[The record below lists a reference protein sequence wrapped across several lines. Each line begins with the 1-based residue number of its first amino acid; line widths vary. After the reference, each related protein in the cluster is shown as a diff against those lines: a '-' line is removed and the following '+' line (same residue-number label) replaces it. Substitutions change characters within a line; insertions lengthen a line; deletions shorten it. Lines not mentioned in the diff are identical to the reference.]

1 MEDRISTY
9 QITDLKDIFSEDAQ
23 ETEETGG
30 ARILYTFD
38 ENKAPTRERVGEQFI
53 LDVQNPPV
61 TIFVTAPI
69 VGNISEGTAVVSDN
83 LDGVQDRYPL
93 SSEGVEG
100 LISDVAIETG
110 FGSEDDIEALLDE
123 ESKNQD

>member
-38 ENKAPTRERVGEQFI
+38 ENKAPNRERVGEQFM
-53 LDVQNPPV
+53 LDVENPPV
-61 TIFVTAPI
+61 TLFVTAPV
-69 VGNISEGTAVVSDN
+69 VGNISEGTAVVSDVM
-83 LDGVQDRYPL
+83 DGVKDRYSL
-93 SSEGVEG
+93 SSDDVEQ
-100 LISDVAIETG
+100 LIQDVSIATG
-110 FGSEDDIEALLDE
+110 FGSEEEVSELLDE
-123 ESKNQD
+123 

>member
-38 ENKAPTRERVGEQFI
+38 ENKAPSRERVGEQFM
-53 LDVQNPPV
+53 LDVENPPV
-61 TIFVTAPI
+61 TLFVTAPV
-69 VGNISEGTAVVSDN
+69 VGNISEGTAVVSDVM
-83 LDGVQDRYPL
+83 DGVKDRYSL
-93 SSEGVEG
+93 SSDDVEQ
-100 LISDVAIETG
+100 LIQDVSIATG
-110 FGSEDDIEALLDE
+110 FGSEEEVSELLDE
-123 ESKNQD
+123 